1 LSIAVQPASADRRAG
16 TCIPSGSGMA
26 TLLTGNAS
34 AHMKDFDGQVV
45 VITGASRGL
54 GLGCAQ
60 AFAARGAEVV
70 LVSRGQAEL
79 EQAAAK
85 IGAAGGQAR
94 TLPCDVTDPAAVEQL
109 FAQLPRCDVLVN
121 NAGGNKPMPFVEV
134 PLETLD
140 HLLGLNVRSMFVT
153 AQAAARLMLR
163 QAPRG
168 DGGRSA
174 QGAASAPAPAR
185 GVILHMSSQM
195 GHVGAPNR
203 TVYCMTKA
211 AIEGLTKAMA
221 VELAPHG
228 IRVNSIAPTYVETPL
243 TKPFFENAAFRE
255 DTLRR
260 IPLGRIGTIDEVA
273 AAVTFLASPG
283 ASLITGTSLLVD
295 GGYTA
300 Q

>member
-1 LSIAVQPASADRRAG
+1 
-16 TCIPSGSGMA
+16 MA
-26 TLLTGNAS
+26 TLLIREEATDLMN
-34 AHMKDFDGQVV
+34 DFDGQVV
-45 VITGASRGL
+45 VVTGASRGL
-54 GLGCAQ
+54 GRGCAE

-70 LVSRGQAEL
+70 LVSRGAAEL
-79 EQAAAK
+79 EEAAA
-85 IGAAGGQAR
+85 ALRAGGAR
-94 TLPCDVTDPAAVEQL
+94 ARAMPCDVTDPAAVEAL
-109 FAQLPRCDVLVN
+109 FAALPRCDVLVN

-140 HLLGLNVRSMFVT
+140 HLLDLNVRSMFVT
-153 AQAAARLMLR
+153 AQAAVRLMLR
-163 QAPRG
+163 QAPRPMTADAAAG
-168 DGGRSA
+168 KPVR
-174 QGAASAPAPAR
+174 GAI
-185 GVILHMSSQM
+185 VHMSSQM

-211 AIEGLTKAMA
+211 AIEGLTRAMA
-221 VELAPHG
+221 VELAPQG
-228 IRVNSIAPTYVETPL
+228 IRVNSVAPTYVETPL

-260 IPLGRIGTIDEVA
+260 IPLGRIGTIDEVS
-273 AAVTFLASPG
+273 AAVAFLASPA